1 MTTKWFALIIAVLA
15 LIASAGFAQGRG
27 GMRRYDPKTETTIKG
42 AIQDVQEISG
52 TRGGWTGIHLLMKT
66 DAGDVDVHVGPSSYV
81 SEKQF
86 SFAKGDTVEVVGS
99 KVSIEGKE
107 AKRSSW
113 RARSQ
118 KMARLSCCATPRA
131 FHCGRAAGAVTEVE
145 AIQAEE
151 HATVLLKFGPIAPAS
166 G

>member
-107 AKRSSW
+107 VVLAREITKDGKTLVLRNAQGFPLWSGGRRSN
-113 RARSQ
+113 
-118 KMARLSCCATPRA
+118 
-131 FHCGRAAGAVTEVE
+131 
-145 AIQAEE
+145 
-151 HATVLLKFGPIAPAS
+151 
-166 G
+166 